1 MNLLKMNNLYSQE
14 RNTTPLLFATQKKD
28 LRTMT
33 MLIKFDADINKVNW
47 KSGESALHAAC
58 ERR

>member
-1 MNLLKMNNLYSQE
+1 MNNLYSQE

-33 MLIKFDADINKVNW
+33 MLILFDADVNKVNW